1 MSTASTTS
9 TACPFHNG
17 KPFDPLDPDQVEDP
31 FPWMAEARRSAPV
44 FYLEK
49 YDVWCV
55 TRYADVDQVLRD
67 TENISSSN
75 AIRIRPLPPL
85 LQEVFPGGHPLQHSL
100 LLKDPPDHNRL
111 RKIANRAFTPT
122 AVARYEPRIREFANQ
137 LIDAFID
144 DGHCDLVK
152 QFSSR
157 LPVMVITDIVG
168 APTDRDLGTWA
179 RDSMALVE
187 GAPELTPEREAEIA
201 ERARPIMEW
210 LVGFVEERRVEPRD
224 DLTSALLAAANEEG
238 EREFTT
244 DQVIGFIDSLLIAG
258 VETTQNFIALGMRE
272 LLSRPEVWEE
282 LERDRSLLPNALEE
296 ALRYRTP
303 SRGSRRLAKRD
314 VTIGDVTIPE
324 GAQIYVLHASP
335 QRDESVFPDPDAFDI
350 HRDNLSKHMTFGRY
364 THACLGAPLA
374 RLEGRVAFETFL
386 DRIPNMRLVEGQEY
400 HWVPN
405 MTIPGFLTL
414 EVEWDL
420 PIVS

>member
-9 TACPFHNG
+9 TACPFQNG

-303 SRGSRRLAKRD
+303 RHPSRQPEQAHDVRPLHPCLPRRAAGPARGPGRLRD
-314 VTIGDVTIPE
+314 VP
-324 GAQIYVLHASP
+324 
-335 QRDESVFPDPDAFDI
+335 RPDPEHAPRRRPGVPLGSEHDDSRLLDA
-350 HRDNLSKHMTFGRY
+350 
-364 THACLGAPLA
+364 
-374 RLEGRVAFETFL
+374 
-386 DRIPNMRLVEGQEY
+386 
-400 HWVPN
+400 
-405 MTIPGFLTL
+405 
-414 EVEWDL
+414 
-420 PIVS
+420 

>member
-1 MSTASTTS
+1 VSTASTAN

-49 YDVWCV
+49 YDVWCI
-55 TRYADVDQVLRD
+55 TRYADVEQVLRD
-67 TENISSSN
+67 TENISSAN
-75 AIRIRPLPPL
+75 AIRIRPLPPE
-85 LQEVFPGGHPLQHSL
+85 LQDVFPDGHPLQYSL
-100 LLKDPPDHNRL
+100 LLKDPPEHNRL

-122 AVARYEPRIREFANQ
+122 AVASYEPRIREFANQ

-179 RDSMALVE
+179 RDTMALVE
-187 GAPELTPEREAEIA
+187 GAPELTPERAAELA
-201 ERARPIMEW
+201 DRARPIMEW
-210 LVGFVEERRVEPRD
+210 LVGFVEERRETPRD
-224 DLTSALLAAANEEG
+224 DLTSAVLTAANEEG
-238 EREFTT
+238 ERHFTT

-258 VETTQNFIALGMRE
+258 VETTQNFIALGMRDF
-272 LLSRPEVWEE
+272 LRRPETWEE
-282 LERDRSLLPNALEE
+282 LKRDRSLVPNALEE

-303 SRGSRRLAKRD
+303 SRGSRRLAKND
-314 VTIGDVTIPE
+314 VTIGDVTIPK

-335 QRDESVFPDPDAFDI
+335 QRDDAVFPDPDTFDI

-374 RLEGRVAFETFL
+374 RLEGRIALETFL
-386 DRIPNMRLVEGQEY
+386 ERIPNMRLVQGQEY

>member
-1 MSTASTTS
+1 MS
-9 TACPFHNG
+9 TACPIHNG

-31 FPWMAEARRSAPV
+31 FPWMAEARGSAPV

-67 TENISSSN
+67 TESISSAN
-75 AIRIRPLPPL
+75 AIKIRPLPPV
-85 LQEVFPGGHPLQHSL
+85 LQDIFPGGHPLQYSL
-100 LLKDPPDHNRL
+100 LLKDPPEHNRL
-111 RKIANRAFTPT
+111 RKIANRAFTPS
-122 AVARYEPRIREFANQ
+122 AVAAYEPRIREFANQ
-137 LIDAFID
+137 LVDAFID

-179 RDSMALVE
+179 RDTMALVE
-187 GAPELTPEREAEIA
+187 GAPELTPEKAAELA
-201 ERARPIMEW
+201 ERSRPIMEW
-210 LVGFVEERRVEPRD
+210 LVGFVEERRVAPRD
-224 DLTSALLAAANEEG
+224 DLTSAVLTASNEEG
-238 EREFTT
+238 ELQFTT

-272 LLSRPEVWEE
+272 FLSRPEVWEE
-282 LERDRSLLPNALEE
+282 LKRDRSLLPNALEE

-303 SRGSRRLAKRD
+303 SRGSRRIAKKE

-335 QRDESVFPDPDAFDI
+335 QRDDAVFPDPDAFDI

-386 DRIPNMRLVEGQEY
+386 ERIPEMRLVEGQEY

-420 PIVS
+420 PIES

>member
-1 MSTASTTS
+1 VSIASTAS

-17 KPFDPLDPDQVEDP
+17 KLFDPLDPDQVEDP
-31 FPWMAEARRSAPV
+31 FPWMAEARRSTPV

-67 TENISSSN
+67 TENISSAN
-75 AIRIRPLPPL
+75 AIRIRPLPPE
-85 LQEVFPGGHPLQHSL
+85 LQDVFPDGHPLQYSL
-100 LLKDPPDHNRL
+100 LLKDPPEHNKL

-122 AVARYEPRIREFANQ
+122 AVAAYEPRIREFANQ

-168 APTDRDLGTWA
+168 APADRDLGSWA
-179 RDSMALVE
+179 RDTMALLE
-187 GAPELTPEREAEIA
+187 GAPELTPEKAAELA
-201 ERARPIMEW
+201 ERARPIMAW
-210 LVGFVEERRVEPRD
+210 VVGFGEVRREAPRD
-224 DLTSALLAAANEEG
+224 DLTSAVLTAANEEG
-238 EREFTT
+238 ERHFTT
-244 DQVIGFIDSLLIAG
+244 EQVIGFIDSLLIAG

-272 LLSRPEVWEE
+272 FLSRPEVWEE
-282 LERDRSLLPNALEE
+282 LERDRALLPNALEE

-303 SRGSRRLAKRD
+303 SRGSRRIAKND
-314 VTIGDVTIPE
+314 VTIGDVTIPK

-335 QRDESVFPDPDAFDI
+335 QRDDSVFPNPDTFDI
-350 HRDNLSKHMTFGRY
+350 HRDNLNKHMTFGRY

-374 RLEGRVAFETFL
+374 RLEGRIAFETFL

-400 HWVPN
+400 HWIPN

-420 PIVS
+420 PIAS

>member
-1 MSTASTTS
+1 VSTASTTS
-9 TACPFHNG
+9 TACPFQNG

>member
-1 MSTASTTS
+1 VSIASTAS

-17 KPFDPLDPDQVEDP
+17 KLFDPLDPDQVEDP
-31 FPWMAEARRSAPV
+31 FPWMAEARRSTPV

-67 TENISSSN
+67 TENISSAN
-75 AIRIRPLPPL
+75 AIRIRPLPPE
-85 LQEVFPGGHPLQHSL
+85 LQDVFPDGHPLQYSL
-100 LLKDPPDHNRL
+100 LLKDPPEHNKL

-122 AVARYEPRIREFANQ
+122 AVAAYEPRIREFANQ

-168 APTDRDLGTWA
+168 APADRDLGSWA
-179 RDSMALVE
+179 RDTMALLE
-187 GAPELTPEREAEIA
+187 GAPELTPEKAAELA
-201 ERARPIMEW
+201 ERARPILVG
-210 LVGFVEERRVEPRD
+210 LVGFVEVRGEAPRD
-224 DLTSALLAAANEEG
+224 DLTSAVLTAANEEG
-238 EREFTT
+238 ERHFTT
-244 DQVIGFIDSLLIAG
+244 EQVIGFIDSLLIAG

-272 LLSRPEVWEE
+272 FLSRPEVWEE
-282 LERDRSLLPNALEE
+282 LERDRALLPNALEE

-303 SRGSRRLAKRD
+303 SRGSRRIAKND
-314 VTIGDVTIPE
+314 VTIGDVTIPK

-335 QRDESVFPDPDAFDI
+335 QRDDSVFPNPDTFDI
-350 HRDNLSKHMTFGRY
+350 HRDNLNKHMTFGRY

-374 RLEGRVAFETFL
+374 RLEGRIAFETFL

-400 HWVPN
+400 HWIPN

-420 PIVS
+420 PIAS

>member
-1 MSTASTTS
+1 VSTASTES

-17 KPFDPLDPDQVEDP
+17 KPFDPLDPDQIEDP

-55 TRYADVDQVLRD
+55 TRYADVEQVLRD
-67 TENISSSN
+67 TENISSAN
-75 AIRIRPLPPL
+75 AIRIRPLPPE
-85 LQEVFPGGHPLQHSL
+85 LQEVFPDGHPLKYSL
-100 LLKDPPDHNRL
+100 LLKDPPEHNRL

-122 AVARYEPRIREFANQ
+122 AVAGYEQRIREFANQ

-157 LPVMVITDIVG
+157 LPVMVISDIVG
-168 APTDRDLGTWA
+168 APSDRDLGTWA
-179 RDSMALVE
+179 RDTMALVE
-187 GAPELTPEREAEIA
+187 GAPELTPEKAAQLA

-210 LVGFVEERRVEPRD
+210 LVGFVEDRRKAPRD
-224 DLTSALLAAANEEG
+224 DLTSAVLTAANEEG
-238 EREFTT
+238 ERHFTT
-244 DQVIGFIDSLLIAG
+244 EQVIGFIDSLLIAG

-272 LLSRPEVWEE
+272 FLSRPEVWAE
-282 LERDRSLLPNALEE
+282 LKRDRTLVTNALEE

-303 SRGSRRLAKRD
+303 SRGSRRIAKND
-314 VTIGDVTIPE
+314 VKIGDVTIPK

-335 QRDESVFPDPDAFDI
+335 QRDDAVFPDPDAFDV

-374 RLEGRVAFETFL
+374 RLEGRVALETFL
-386 DRIPNMRLVEGQEY
+386 ERIPNMRLVEGQEY

>member
-1 MSTASTTS
+1 MSTT
-9 TACPFHNG
+9 CPIHSG

-31 FPWMAEARRSAPV
+31 FPWMAEARRSSPV

-67 TENISSSN
+67 TENISSAN
-75 AIRIRPLPPL
+75 AIRIRPLPPE
-85 LQEVFPGGHPLQHSL
+85 LQEVFPGGHPLQYSL
-100 LLKDPPDHNRL
+100 LLKDPPEHNRL

-122 AVARYEPRIREFANQ
+122 AVARYEPQIRAFANQ
-137 LIDAFID
+137 LVDEFVD

-157 LPVMVITDIVG
+157 LPVMVISDIVG
-168 APTDRDLGTWA
+168 APSDRDLGTWA
-179 RDSMALVE
+179 RDTMALVE
-187 GAPELTPEREAEIA
+187 GAPELTSEKAAELA

-210 LVGFVEERRVEPRD
+210 LVGFVEERRTEPRD
-224 DLTSALLAAANEEG
+224 DLTSAVLTAANEEG
-238 EREFTT
+238 ELHFTT

-272 LLSRPEVWEE
+272 FLSRPEVWEE
-282 LERDRSLLPNALEE
+282 LKRDRSLLPNALEE

-303 SRGSRRLAKRD
+303 SRGSRRLAKNAI
-314 VTIGDVTIPE
+314 TIGDVTIPE

-335 QRDESVFPDPDAFDI
+335 QRDETVFPNPDAFDI
-350 HRDNLSKHMTFGRY
+350 HRENLGKHMTFGRY

-386 DRIPNMRLVEGQEY
+386 DRIPNMRLADGQAY
-400 HWVPN
+400 RWVPN

-420 PIVS
+420 PIAS